1 MVLYAFN
8 CIILN
13 ICVIELSKSI
23 NQSINQSIFTSVV
36 VIFSFTYRLLLAS
49 QSTNCMIHPF
59 YIDVFHSFSRCCFI
73 TYLAVKFFN
82 SLSLSVLYS
91 FLVNAGCFHF
101 CEGLCG
107 WKNSNQNV
115 SPWKQAV
122 GLDTAAITK
131 PVTSYLQSKGRISEP
146 GC

>member
-1 MVLYAFN
+1 MQISLILYLVLYAFN

-13 ICVIELSKSI
+13 ICVIELSKPI
-23 NQSINQSIFTSVV
+23 NQSISFTSVV
-36 VIFSFTYRLLLAS
+36 VIFSFTYRLLIIS

-59 YIDVFHSFSRCCFI
+59 YINVF
-73 TYLAVKFFN
+73 
-82 SLSLSVLYS
+82 LSLSVLYS

-101 CEGLCG
+101 YEGLCG

-115 SPWKQAV
+115 SLWKQAV

-131 PVTSYLQSKGRISEP
+131 QVTSYSQRNGRISES